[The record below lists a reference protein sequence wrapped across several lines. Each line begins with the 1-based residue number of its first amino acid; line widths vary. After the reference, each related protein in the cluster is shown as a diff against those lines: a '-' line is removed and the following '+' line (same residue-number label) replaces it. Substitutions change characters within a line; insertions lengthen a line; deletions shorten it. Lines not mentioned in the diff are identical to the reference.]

1 MKLIKGDQ
9 VMIISGKDKGQVA
22 KIIRIDHS
30 KKQIA
35 LANMFMVKKHQKANS
50 KFPKGTIL
58 EFPRMVDISK
68 VIPLDPSSS
77 KPARISYLI
86 KNGKKE
92 RVFNVIKGLGHNSKV
107 VKKTKIEK
115 TSIEGEKGAKK

>member
-22 KIIRIDHS
+22 KIVKIDHN
-30 KKQIA
+30 KGKIA

-58 EFPRMVDISK
+58 EFPRMIDVSK
-68 VIPLDPSSS
+68 VLPVDPSNG
-77 KPARISYLI
+77 KPARISYII
-86 KNGKKE
+86 KGGKKE
-92 RVFNVIKGLGHNSKV
+92 RIFNVIKSLGHNAKPA
-107 VKKTKIEK
+107 KKAVPKKAQSAE
-115 TSIEGEKGAKK
+115 EKGAKK